1 MIGPVGAAQTERL
14 ARLAATHKAA
24 FAPESR
30 GWSADEIADLAAR
43 GLLIAHDD
51 DASLALFSLVADEA
65 ELLTLAVR
73 PEQRRRGR
81 AAALL
86 SAALPLLSE
95 RGARSL
101 FLEVAADNTPARALY
116 EATGFQSTSI
126 RKNYYRQNRAQ
137 PVDAIVMTLTL

>member
-1 MIGPVGAAQTERL
+1 MIGPVGAAQTECFVRL
-14 ARLAATHKAA
+14 VVVYKAT
-24 FAPESR
+24 FAPEGR
-30 GWSADEIADLAAR
+30 GWSVDEIADLAAR
-43 GLLIAHDD
+43 GLFIVYDD
-51 DASLALFSLVADEA
+51 DVSFVLFSLVADEA

-116 EATGFQSTSI
+116 EATGF
-126 RKNYYRQNRAQ
+126 
-137 PVDAIVMTLTL
+137 